1 MGSEKTGTSLSKAG
15 FSMPENSHPT
25 ETPEILSKKNAR
37 KLHAQR
43 FDQMLTILFKGST
56 EENQIAARQITDKEI
71 GYIHQAQQELEAYL
85 HTPPSQKFIARTL
98 DVMAEVFQAQVP
110 SADALSQWVK
120 FLRDYPEEA
129 IRVGARAILRTQKW
143 RSLPLP
149 ADFENAILRSQF
161 WLDIKT
167 EKSMYQLLIKRIE
180 RLK

>member
-1 MGSEKTGTSLSKAG
+1 
-15 FSMPENSHPT
+15 
-25 ETPEILSKKNAR
+25 
-37 KLHAQR
+37 
-43 FDQMLTILFKGST
+43 
-56 EENQIAARQITDKEI
+56 
-71 GYIHQAQQELEAYL
+71 
-85 HTPPSQKFIARTL
+85 
-98 DVMAEVFQAQVP
+98 MAEVFQAQVP

-129 IRVGARAILRTQKW
+129 IRVGARAILRTHKW